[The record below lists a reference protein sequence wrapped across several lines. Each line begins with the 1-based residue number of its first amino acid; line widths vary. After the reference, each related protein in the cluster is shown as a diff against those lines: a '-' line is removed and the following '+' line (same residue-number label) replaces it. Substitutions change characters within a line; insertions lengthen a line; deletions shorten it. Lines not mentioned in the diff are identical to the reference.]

1 MLGPFLFVIGPHGLK
16 LFLLLTIF
24 VNLFHKFILEFLDL
38 RLQRLNLW
46 LLEIELFALID
57 LVRIFAEL
65 TWSHLSNTLLQL
77 CEFWLLQRDCLSTIS
92 LLLLEFDVLLSSHAW
107 LLLLPAH
114 HGSISHCSHILHHT
128 SSKSLTHVHL
138 FGHWWLSLELVMDSL
153 DDCGQG

>member
-1 MLGPFLFVIGPHGLK
+1 MLGPFLFVIGPHGLE

-77 CEFWLLQRDCLSTIS
+77 CEIWLL
-92 LLLLEFDVLLSSHAW
+92 
-107 LLLLPAH
+107 
-114 HGSISHCSHILHHT
+114 
-128 SSKSLTHVHL
+128 
-138 FGHWWLSLELVMDSL
+138 
-153 DDCGQG
+153 